1 MATIANLQY
10 GWTLF
15 VDPID
20 AKHQWGR
27 AAIQLAFTIFVV
39 TETWLVPI
47 EGWFMDRF
55 GPTVTVVFGGVGI
68 ALGWTINSNANSLLV
83 LYSGAVVSG
92 LGASAIWCSCI
103 GNALKWFP
111 DRRGLAAGI
120 TIVGFGAGAA
130 LTIIPIA
137 KVIVSHDY
145 ETAFF
150 WFGIAQGVIAI
161 FLGLLMRSP
170 DKASLKVPA
179 PKITQT
185 KIDFSP
191 TQTLRQPLFWL
202 MYLMFFMVASCGL
215 MAIAQLGPLAKD
227 FGIAGLPVS
236 VFGLQLTI
244 LTLAISLDRILDGF
258 GRPIFGHLSD
268 RIGRENTMFI
278 AFTIGAIA
286 LFMVATFGRHPI
298 VFLMMT
304 PLFFSVYGEI
314 FTLFPSICTDTFGS
328 KYATTNVGML
338 YTAKGTAAIVVP
350 LVSIIAAAY
359 GWWTVFTL
367 AAIVNFS
374 AGALAFFVLKPARC
388 RFLLETE
395 KKTGASVKESNA
407 AIGSAL
413 KERIST

>member
-20 AKHQWGR
+20 AKHHWGR

-47 EGWFMDRF
+47 EGWFMDKF
-55 GPTVTVVFGGVGI
+55 GPTVTVVFGGIGI
-68 ALGWTINSNANSLLV
+68 ALGWIINSHASSLPV

-111 DRRGLAAGI
+111 DRRGLAAGL

-137 KVIVSHDY
+137 KVIISHGY
-145 ETAFF
+145 EVAFF
-150 WFGIAQGVIAI
+150 WFGIVQGMIAV

-170 DKASLKVPA
+170 DKASLKMPA
-179 PKITQT
+179 PKITQS

-191 TQTLRQPLFWL
+191 RQTLSQPLFWL

-236 VFGLQLTI
+236 IFGLQMTI

-258 GRPIFGHLSD
+258 GRPIFGHVSD

-278 AFTIGAIA
+278 AFTVGAIA
-286 LFMVATFGRHPI
+286 LFLVARFGHHPVI
-298 VFLMMT
+298 FLMMT
-304 PLFFSVYGEI
+304 PLFFFVYGEI
-314 FTLFPSICTDTFGS
+314 FTLFPSICTDTFGA
-328 KYATTNVGML
+328 KFATTNVGML

-350 LVSIIAAAY
+350 LVSVIAAAY
-359 GWWTVFTL
+359 GWTTVFTL

-374 AGALAFFVLKPARC
+374 AGALAFFVLKPARGK
-388 RFLLETE
+388 FLRETE
-395 KKTGASVKESNA
+395 KKTVASMKGPNA
-407 AIGSAL
+407 VIGNTL